1 MILIIDDDESITSSL
16 ELLLRQSGYE
26 SLCVSTPGEAI
37 DLLGRHEVSLVLQDM
52 NFSRKTTGEEGMD
65 LLARIKTAWPDL
77 PVILITAWGTIEL
90 AVAGLKAG
98 AADFV
103 TKPWTKAQILQSVQ
117 TALGLSESNRRAA
130 LAGRLSRHE
139 LDECYDF
146 SGIIGGNPK
155 MVEVLDLLGRVSATD
170 ASVLISGDSGTG
182 KEVVAEAIHRNS
194 PRRNGAFV
202 KVNLGGIPTSLFESE
217 MFGHVRGAFTDAHR
231 DRQGRFEMAGG
242 GTILLDEIGELDLRS
257 QVKLLRVLQDRT
269 YEVLGTSDTKTLDVR
284 VISATNR
291 NLLQAVEDGRF
302 REDLLYRL
310 NLIAVHLPSLA
321 ERPDD
326 VPLLSRRFLALASE
340 SYSGRTES
348 ISDAALKWL
357 QSQHWPGN
365 IRQLKHLI
373 ERTVLVTDDPVLEPD
388 HFRRTIQMDQGEG
401 AKDHLPPVG
410 SMTMGDVEKSMIIKS
425 IDFHDGNLT
434 RVAKSLGLS
443 RAALY
448 RRLDKYGIKQ

>member
-1 MILIIDDDESITSSL
+1 MILIIDDDDSITTSL
-16 ELLLRQSGYE
+16 GLLLKQSGYQ
-26 SLCVSTPGEAI
+26 SLSASTPAEALDTLEQHDI
-37 DLLGRHEVSLVLQDM
+37 SLVLQDM
-52 NFSRKTTGEEGMD
+52 NFSCKTTGEEGME
-65 LLARIKTAWPDL
+65 LLARIKTSWPDL
-77 PVILITAWGTIEL
+77 PVILMTAWGTIEL

-117 TALGLSESNRRAA
+117 TALGLSESKRRAVH
-130 LAGRLSRHE
+130 AGRLTRHE
-139 LDECYDF
+139 LDERYDF
-146 SGIIGGNPK
+146 SGIIGENPK
-155 MVEVLDLLGRVSATD
+155 MIEVLDLLGRVSGTD

-194 PRRNGAFV
+194 PRRKRSFV
-202 KVNLGGIPTSLFESE
+202 KVNLGGIPISLFESE

-231 DRQGRFEMAGG
+231 DRQGRFEMADG

-269 YEVLGTSDTKTLDVR
+269 YEVLGTSDTRTLDVR

-291 NLLQAVEDGRF
+291 NLVRAVEEGRF

-310 NLIAVHLPSLA
+310 NLITVHLPSLA
-321 ERPDD
+321 ERTDD
-326 VPLLSRRFLALASE
+326 IPRLTRRFLALASE
-340 SYSGRTES
+340 SYGGRATA
-348 ISDAALKWL
+348 ISDTAIKWL

-373 ERTVLVTDDPVLEPD
+373 ERTVLVTNAPILEPE
-388 HFRRTIQMDQGEG
+388 HFRRTIEMDKRAGT
-401 AKDHLPPVG
+401 KDRLPPVG
-410 SMTMGDVEKSMIIKS
+410 SMTVGDIEKSMILKS
-425 IDFHDGNLT
+425 IEYHDGNLT